1 MISLLPSTFEY
12 ITSKPF
18 FFIRKCSWYF
28 SLSIFPGSLGQ
39 ICSNNVQMPP
49 NGRDSAYASP
59 LGRRSLHKFG
69 ISRIHAILIVR
80 IKEVETR
87 IQFILIIFIL
97 PVKTALLAAA
107 PRPLLMNKPSL
118 QNCNERPERS
128 NMAKKSRTFYCAP
141 CWIPKIF
148 YVRWPSSS
156 SCLSRWALC
165 RHLMHY
171 LNKPAI

>member
-1 MISLLPSTFEY
+1 
-12 ITSKPF
+12 
-18 FFIRKCSWYF
+18 
-28 SLSIFPGSLGQ
+28 
-39 ICSNNVQMPP
+39 MPP

-59 LGRRSLHKFG
+59 LGRRRLHKFG

-141 CWIPKIF
+141 SRIPKIF
-148 YVRWPSSS
+148 YVRWPSAWLARSAAGRGWDGPRRKV
-156 SCLSRWALC
+156 LGSRGNEAWKD
-165 RHLMHY
+165 RR
-171 LNKPAI
+171 